1 MWRTVSGSTFV
12 LEDCL
17 GMTWTNDCMTTQRLR
32 LRAATELDK
41 PVIAKLLQD
50 PEVRKYLGGPASAED
65 LQAFHDTTEGERWGS
80 FVIADGAIDL
90 AMGVLN
96 FSDHRGE
103 WELSCELLPRYWG
116 RGFALEATKAAIEW
130 AWADPAPIDAES
142 IIAVTQKINLA
153 SIALLERLGF
163 VHERTFSESGA
174 SRAQYRLHRL
184 D

>member
-1 MWRTVSGSTFV
+1 
-12 LEDCL
+12 
-17 GMTWTNDCMTTQRLR
+17 MTWTNDCMTTQRLR

-41 PVIAKLLQD
+41 PVMAKLLQD
-50 PEVRKYLGGPASAED
+50 PEVRQYLGRPTSAED
-65 LQAFHDTTEGERWGS
+65 LQAFKDSTVGERWGS

-96 FSDHRGE
+96 FSDDRGE

-116 RGFALEATKAAIEW
+116 RGFAVEAAKAAIEW

-142 IIAVTQKINLA
+142 IIAVTKKANLA

-163 VHERTFSESGA
+163 VHERSFSEDGA
-174 SRAQYRLHRL
+174 SHALYRLHRS